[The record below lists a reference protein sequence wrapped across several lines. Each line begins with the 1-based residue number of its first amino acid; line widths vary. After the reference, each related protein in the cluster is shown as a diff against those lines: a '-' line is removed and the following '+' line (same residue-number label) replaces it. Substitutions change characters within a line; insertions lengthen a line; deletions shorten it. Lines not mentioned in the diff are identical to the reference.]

1 MTQSTSERINI
12 EMLKPE
18 LKRVLSGFKTVK
30 SAYLFG
36 SVVIGVASD
45 KSDIDIATRL
55 EPTTSSE
62 DAHKIRLLLMDD
74 LEMIFHRPV
83 DVVILNSASLKF
95 IHQVFQY
102 GNPIYVRQPDEERA
116 YRILKQKAYFDFQYY
131 INKENLDLRSFYGA

>member
-1 MTQSTSERINI
+1 MKQSTSERISI

-18 LKRVLSGFKTVK
+18 LKRVLSSYKTVK

-36 SVVIGVASD
+36 SVAIGVASD
-45 KSDIDIATRL
+45 KSDIDIAIRL
-55 EPTTSSE
+55 DPTTSSE
-62 DAHKIRLLLMDD
+62 DAHKIRLSLMDD

-83 DVVILNSASLKF
+83 DVVILNSASLKL

-102 GNPIYVRQPDEERA
+102 GNPIYVQQPDEERA